1 MYLCY
6 NKTCQLNYIGVDMAN
21 DIFRRVEKKYL
32 LSKKDYDSLMDRIWF
47 YITEDTYFKSNI
59 SNIYY
64 DSCDNEL
71 IINSIDKPIFKEKV
85 RVRSYVTPKKDDDEV
100 FLEIKRKFKGVVGKR
115 RVKLTL
121 KEFYDFV
128 EKRKYKDS
136 QIFRE
141 LHYIFDFYKLQP
153 MMFVGYDRLSY
164 KGKDDEN
171 LRITFDSNLRSRED
185 DLRLELGDH
194 GEKYFDEDMYIM
206 EIKTLGAM
214 PWWLVDA
221 LSELKIYPSSFSKIG
236 KIYCK
241 KLEVENVK

>member
-1 MYLCY
+1 
-6 NKTCQLNYIGVDMAN
+6 MAN

-32 LSKKDYDSLMDRIWF
+32 LTRDDYESLMDRIWF
-47 YITEDTYFKSNI
+47 FITEDTYFKSNI

-85 RVRSYVTPKKDDDEV
+85 RVRSYATPKKDKDIV
-100 FLEIKRKFKGVVGKR
+100 FLEVKRKFKGVVGKR
-115 RVKLTL
+115 RVKLTS
-121 KEFYDFV
+121 KEFYDFI

-153 MMFVGYDRLSY
+153 KMFVGYDRLSY

-214 PWWLVDA
+214 PWWLVEA
-221 LSELKIYPSSFSKIG
+221 LSELKIYPISFSKIG
-236 KIYCK
+236 NIYCK

>member
-1 MYLCY
+1 
-6 NKTCQLNYIGVDMAN
+6 MAN

-47 YITEDTYFKSNI
+47 YITEDTYFKSSI

-64 DSCDNEL
+64 DSSDNEL

-85 RVRSYVTPKKDDDEV
+85 RVRSYKTPKSNKDEV
-100 FLEIKRKFKGVVGKR
+100 FLEVKRKFKGVVGKR
-115 RVKLTL
+115 RVKITL
-121 KEFYDFV
+121 KEFYDFI

-185 DLRLELGDH
+185 ELRLELGDH
-194 GEKYFDEDMYIM
+194 GKKYFDEDMYIM

-214 PWWLVDA
+214 PWWLVEA

-241 KLEVENVK
+241 KLEVEDVK